1 MRFNVINNRSIGD
14 KGYQVTLGDTTVG
27 VYAANESQAK
37 QIGVEYFKPKKKLRN
52 SIEVEYV
59 ARYLNK

>member
-14 KGYQVTLGDTTVG
+14 KGYQVTLLEETVG
-27 VYAANESQAK
+27 VYAANEAQAK
-37 QIGVEYFKPKKKLRN
+37 QIGLEYFKPKKKMRN
-52 SIEVEYV
+52 YIEVEYV

>member
-14 KGYQVTLGDTTVG
+14 KGYQVTFMDQTVG
-27 VYAANESQAK
+27 VYAGTESQAK
-37 QIGVEYFKPKKKLRN
+37 QIGIEYFKPKKKLRN
-52 SIEVEYV
+52 TIEVEYV